1 MDKLIKI
8 RESLKSEYEDKKK
21 KFNDELN
28 ELQDVGNNLYYLY
41 SILKQG
47 YIYNTDICDINKE
60 LRDNSEMLG
69 IYCNSNTYTVKIK
82 KVGDVVVNIRQRDDK
97 IFAIKDRE
105 YLIKLIKEDYVSN
118 NDYYFLLYK
127 DVYLLMELS
136 ATDGTIISGPFYPD
150 KKYLLEVSKA
160 KIYEVPLSKKI
171 SCRRTLFDLKT
182 KDGCIYSTNSEYLEI
197 DVSTDKIF
205 ESF

>member
-1 MDKLIKI
+1 MNKLMKI

-21 KFNDELN
+21 KFNEELN
-28 ELQDVGNNLYYLY
+28 NLEDIGNNLYSLY
-41 SILKQG
+41 FVLKQG
-47 YIYNTDICDINKE
+47 YIYNSDIDDINKE
-60 LRDNSEMLG
+60 LRDNSEVLG
-69 IYCNSNTYTVKIK
+69 IYCSSNTYTVKIK
-82 KVGDVVVNIRQRDDK
+82 KVGDVVVNIRQRNDK
-97 IFAIKDRE
+97 IFSIKDRE
-105 YLIKLIKEDYVSN
+105 YLIKLIKEDYVSD

-136 ATDGTIISGPFYPD
+136 TTDGTVISGPFYPD
-150 KKYLLEVSKA
+150 KKNLVEVSKA
-160 KIYEVPLSKKI
+160 KIYEVSLSKKI
-171 SCRRTLFDLKT
+171 SCRRTLFDLIT